1 MSKNNLSKDE
11 QKLLDA
17 VESGQ
22 FESVLNDKRRAELKA
37 VAGHTSKKDKRINV
51 RISNRDFLAIQSKA
65 LQQGIPYQT
74 LVSSIIHKYISG
86 SLKDLTINHSKN
98 SIQDKHDCT

>member
-1 MSKNNLSKDE
+1 MKQVNLTKDE

-22 FESVLNDKRRAELKA
+22 FESVLTDERRAELKA
-37 VAGHTSKKDKRINV
+37 VAGFTSKKDKRINV
-51 RISNRDFLAIQSKA
+51 RISNRDFMAIQSKA

-86 SLKDLTINHSKN
+86 SLKDLTINHSIN
-98 SIQDKHDCT
+98 STQGKYDRT